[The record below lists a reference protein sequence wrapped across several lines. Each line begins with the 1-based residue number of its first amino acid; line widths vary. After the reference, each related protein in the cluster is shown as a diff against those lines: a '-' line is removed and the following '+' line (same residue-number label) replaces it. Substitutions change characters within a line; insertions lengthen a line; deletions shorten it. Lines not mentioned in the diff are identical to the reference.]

1 MVALMTEG
9 PYAGYSKPMTCYELQ
24 FHAERDELLDIAQ
37 VWIDRH
43 ELSVALES
51 FFPEYMPV
59 AVPKTMPLRE
69 AIEQTEAPVKRMCLG
84 REPLNVDGGFITNQ
98 DFLAVNRECLA
109 IALEPVSDDGLRET
123 ALATLASDQ
132 PTLNHWIK
140 LVLELD
146 ETMHKGATAVDPTS
160 GTRMAAPEHRHT
172 PGAHAL
178 AAEGVTMLACAGL
191 TYFEFDDLH

>member
-1 MVALMTEG
+1 MTEG

-24 FHAERDELLDIAQ
+24 FHAEHDELIDIAQ
-37 VWIDRH
+37 DWVDRH
-43 ELSVALES
+43 ELSVVLER

-59 AVPKTMPLRE
+59 AIPKTMPLRV
-69 AIEQTEAPVKRMCLG
+69 AIEETAPVKRLCLG
-84 REPLNVDGGFITNQ
+84 RTELNVEGGFITSQ

-123 ALATLASDQ
+123 ALATLAADEA
-132 PTLNHWIK
+132 TLAHWIK

-146 ETMHKGATAVDPTS
+146 ALMHRGATAVDPTR
-160 GTRMAAPEHRHT
+160 GARLPAPEHRHT

-178 AAEGVTMLACAGL
+178 ASDGVRMLACAGR
-191 TYFEFDDLH
+191 TYFEFDDVS